1 MCLSASAIGKTYALY
16 ASRPGPERNAR
27 VFAGGVDNDLG
38 DPSMLNDVL
47 RVEQEMAPIVTRVTI
62 TGPITQRSE
71 LTDPCGGFTEGHDV
85 IAARMIAAL
94 EAGDVLL
101 VFDTPGGA
109 CAGGQQAIA
118 DVLETKALYGRRIT
132 GWVDELCASMGF
144 WWASCVCDEIYIP
157 VAGAV
162 GSIGAR
168 SSHGSIAGA
177 LAQAG
182 IVPTFMSWPN
192 EGKIAGVAELPLSD
206 VGRERIQRDVNLA
219 GEDFAAAVAASPYG
233 QRHGLTRE
241 VIVGL
246 SADCLSGE
254 AAVKAGLA
262 DGISS
267 FREVQEYALTM
278 AGAGGLDMTLK
289 AGDEDPEKKDAV
301 AAAEPDDDE
310 PKAEDDAEPVDDSS
324 GEEGEQPS
332 TVCEACGMGNE
343 KDAKFCDQCG
353 ASMAAKRDGVGDDD
367 DAAPA
372 SEPEPAFVPGAL
384 AAPKAMNPNA
394 SLAAILGATSDSMPA
409 LKTAAVKM
417 RHVFDTVVGVTG
429 QSKPDGAMGALL
441 SYPSR
446 LAAASQAIAERKAEK
461 AANDRAERLALC
473 KRGIASGA
481 PEMTRSKV
489 YRDVMKNGKR
499 TGVAL
504 APQFAEMKLGTL
516 RGLVQGLEGSAPKRN
531 PFEAD
536 RSASEAAS
544 GVVTKGSALLGAD
557 GLPTPAAIATAKKDP
572 AVIAMHQRNGGR
584 FTLDQV
590 AAQHVRTIA
599 AEGGV

>member
-1 MCLSASAIGKTYALY
+1 MCLSANAIGKTYSLY
-16 ASRPGPERNAR
+16 AERPGPERNAR
-27 VFAGGVDNDLG
+27 LSAGGVENDLG

-47 RVEQEMAPIVTRVTI
+47 RVEQEASPIVTRVSI
-62 TGPITQRSE
+62 CGPITQRSE
-71 LTDPCGGFTEGHDV
+71 AVDPCGGFTEGHDV
-85 IAARMIAAL
+85 IAARLIAAL

-118 DVLETKALYGRRIT
+118 DVLAAKALHGRRIT
-132 GWVDELCASMGF
+132 GWADELCASMGF
-144 WWASCVCDEIYIP
+144 WWASCVCDEIFIP
-157 VAGAV
+157 IAGAV

-233 QRHGLTRE
+233 IRHGLTRE
-241 VIVGL
+241 VIIGL
-246 SADCLSGE
+246 SADCLTGN
-254 AAVKAGLA
+254 AAVAAGLA
-262 DGISS
+262 DGVSS

-278 AGAGGLDMTLK
+278 ATTGGSMPGLK
-289 AGDEDPEKKDAV
+289 AGDEDPKEKDAS
-301 AAAEPDDDE
+301 AAEPDDAE
-310 PKAEDDAEPVDDSS
+310 PKAEDDKDEPKGIAA
-324 GEEGEQPS
+324 GEEPS
-332 TVCEACGMGNE
+332 SDCQACGMSNE
-343 KDAKFCDQCG
+343 PDAKFCDQCG
-353 ASMAAKRDGVGDDD
+353 TSMAAKKDGDVDDEP
-367 DAAPA
+367 DAEPVTTPD
-372 SEPEPAFVPGAL
+372 PEPGAI

-394 SLAAILGATSDSMPA
+394 SLAAILGATSESIPA
-409 LKTAAVKM
+409 IKTAAIKM

-429 QSKPDGAMGALL
+429 KSTHDAAIGALL
-441 SYPSR
+441 AVPSR
-446 LAAASQAIAERKAEK
+446 LAKAAQVVADRKVEQ
-461 AANDRAERLALC
+461 AANDRKERLSLC

-481 PEMTRSKV
+481 PEMTRGKV
-489 YRDVMKNGKR
+489 YRDIVGKDGKR

-516 RGLVQGLEGSAPKRN
+516 RGLVEGLEGSAPKRN

-536 RSASEAAS
+536 RTASEAQSGAAS
-544 GVVTKGSALLGAD
+544 RDLAGALLGAD
-557 GLPTPAAIATAKKDP
+557 GKPTAAAIAAAKKDP
-572 AVIAMHQRNGGR
+572 TVITLHERTGGR
-584 FTLDQV
+584 FTLDQI

-599 AEGGV
+599 AEGGA